1 MTQANPWHE
10 SDEFWETMESI
21 MFDERRWMT
30 APAEV
35 DQALALLGIEP
46 GAAVLDLCCG
56 VGRHSLELARRGY
69 RVTGV
74 DRTIIYLENARTQ
87 AAEEELEVEFAQDDM
102 RGFCRPD
109 SFDAAMM
116 MYTSFGY
123 FDDPAENRQVL
134 LNLHRSLKDGG
145 KLILDIVGKEVL
157 ARIFRARDWREQ
169 DGDILLEERR
179 VTDDWNRIESQW
191 TLLRGAIRHEATI
204 THWIYSAAEL
214 GALLQG
220 CGFRSADHYGSLD
233 GASYD
238 HTAERLVTVA
248 HR

>member
-1 MTQANPWHE
+1 MTQAKSWHE
-10 SDEFWETMESI
+10 SDDFWETMESM
-21 MFDERRWMT
+21 MFDEQRWDA

-74 DRTIIYLENARTQ
+74 DRTTSYLEKARSQ
-87 AAEEELEVEFAQDDM
+87 AAEEELAIEFVLDDM
-102 RGFCRPD
+102 RRFCRPD
-109 SFDAAMM
+109 SFDAAIM

-123 FDDPAENRQVL
+123 FDDPAQNRQVL
-134 LNLHRSLKDGG
+134 LNIRRSLRDGG
-145 KLILDIVGKEVL
+145 KLTIDIMGKEIL

-169 DGDILLEERR
+169 DGTILLEERR
-179 VTDDWNRIESQW
+179 VTEDWNRVQSRWI
-191 TLLRGAIRHEATI
+191 LLQGTIRHEATI
-204 THWIYSAAEL
+204 THWIYSATEL

-220 CGFRSADHYGSLD
+220 CGFRSVDHYGSLE

-248 HR
+248 NK